1 MAAPSG
7 GSSKPGLP
15 RRSHGEGGSFG
26 SGFFT
31 VRVKKVFMPTKR
43 ILIVDDEPDL
53 LETIQVTLEMEGY
66 ECLVA
71 YDGFRGLDRARTEKP
86 DLIVLDV
93 MLPGLNGYK
102 ICRLLKF
109 DEQYKRIP
117 IIMLTAEAQEKD
129 RLIAEETGADY
140 YMTKPFAP
148 DKLIAKVAEL
158 LEK

>member
-1 MAAPSG
+1 
-7 GSSKPGLP
+7 
-15 RRSHGEGGSFG
+15 
-26 SGFFT
+26 
-31 VRVKKVFMPTKR
+31 MPTKR

-86 DLIVLDV
+86 DLIILDV

-109 DEQYKRIP
+109 DEQYKHIP
-117 IIMLTAEAQEKD
+117 IIMLTAEAQEQD
-129 RLIAEETGADY
+129 RLTGEETGADY
-140 YMTKPFAP
+140 YMTKPFAA
-148 DKLIAKVAEL
+148 DKLIAKVAEFL
-158 LEK
+158 GK

>member
-1 MAAPSG
+1 M
-7 GSSKPGLP
+7 SK
-15 RRSHGEGGSFG
+15 
-26 SGFFT
+26 
-31 VRVKKVFMPTKR
+31 K

-53 LETIQVTLEMEGY
+53 LEMVQISLETEGY
-66 ECLVA
+66 ECIVA
-71 YDGFRGLDRARTEKP
+71 YDGFRALDRARKEKP
-86 DLIVLDV
+86 DLIILDV

-129 RLIAEETGADY
+129 RLIGEQTGADY
-140 YMTKPFAP
+140 YMTKPFAA

-158 LEK
+158 LGK

>member
-1 MAAPSG
+1 
-7 GSSKPGLP
+7 
-15 RRSHGEGGSFG
+15 
-26 SGFFT
+26 
-31 VRVKKVFMPTKR
+31 MPEKR

-53 LETIQVTLEMEGY
+53 LETIQVTLETAGY

-71 YDGFRGLDRARTEKP
+71 YDGFRGLDRARNEKP

-140 YMTKPFAP
+140 YMTKPFEP

>member
-1 MAAPSG
+1 
-7 GSSKPGLP
+7 
-15 RRSHGEGGSFG
+15 
-26 SGFFT
+26 
-31 VRVKKVFMPTKR
+31 MPEKR

-53 LETIQVTLEMEGY
+53 LETIQVTLETAGY

-71 YDGFRGLDRARTEKP
+71 YDGFRGLDRARNEKP
-86 DLIVLDV
+86 DLIVVDV

>member
-1 MAAPSG
+1 
-7 GSSKPGLP
+7 
-15 RRSHGEGGSFG
+15 
-26 SGFFT
+26 
-31 VRVKKVFMPTKR
+31 MPEKR

-53 LETIQVTLEMEGY
+53 LETIQMTMEMEGY
-66 ECLVA
+66 QCLVA
-71 YDGFRGLDRARTEKP
+71 YDGFRGLERARTEQP
-86 DLIVLDV
+86 DLIILDV

-129 RLIAEETGADY
+129 RLIGEETGADFF
-140 YMTKPFAP
+140 MTKPFAA

-158 LEK
+158 LGK